1 MTPDSPQSLPDGFRP
16 TDGFQLPVGFRF
28 GAATANIK
36 ASGKPDI
43 SLIVTDRP
51 VCGAGVF
58 TKNKI
63 VAAPVVLSRRRT
75 PSNQIRAVITN
86 SGNANA
92 CTGETGDRDAEAMCR
107 LVAEKVGC
115 DESCVLVMS
124 TGVIGRPLPMDKI
137 THGIELANVALGTEP
152 ANFIAAADAICTT
165 DAYRKIATSKIIID
179 GESIRLVAMCKG
191 AGMISPNMATML
203 AVILTDASLTP
214 EDTQTL
220 LVDTAEHSFNCISVD
235 GHTSTN
241 DTMLLLSSGKGKPLA
256 GVARDQFAAELQR
269 LAIGLAK
276 QIVTDGEGATHVLNM
291 RVHGAIDQPSAKKI
305 AKTICES
312 PLVKCAITGGDPNWG
327 RIVSAAGYADGGIV
341 PELTTLKV
349 CGTTIYENGTP
360 LPFDAAA
367 LSKRMKSEV
376 DVQLDLQVGRG
387 SGDATYYAS
396 DLTTDYVKFNSEYTT

>member
-1 MTPDSPQSLPDGFRP
+1 MKHDTATTLPEGFRPADGFR
-16 TDGFQLPVGFRF
+16 LPAGFRL
-28 GAATANIK
+28 GAATAKIK

-51 VCGAGVF
+51 VCAAGVF
-58 TKNKI
+58 TQNKI
-63 VAAPVVLSRRRT
+63 VAAPVVLSRKRT

-92 CTGETGDRDAEAMCR
+92 CTGETGDRDAESMCR

-115 DESCVLVMS
+115 DESSVLVMS

-137 THGIELANVALGTEP
+137 AHGIELAHDSLGTEP
-152 ANFIAAADAICTT
+152 ENFIAAADAICTT
-165 DAYRKIATSKIIID
+165 DAYRKIATSTINID
-179 GESIRLVAMCKG
+179 SNEIRIVAMCKG

-203 AVILTDASLTP
+203 AVILTDAPLTP
-214 EDTQTL
+214 DDTQSL
-220 LVDTAEHSFNCISVD
+220 LIETAELSFNCISVD

-241 DTMLLLSSGKGKPLA
+241 DTMLLLSSGNGAPLA
-256 GVARDQFAAELQR
+256 GSARDQFATELRR

-276 QIVTDGEGATHVLNM
+276 QIVSDGEGATHVLNM
-291 RVHGAIDQPSAKKI
+291 RVHGAVDHVSAKKI
-305 AKTICES
+305 AKAICES

-341 PELTTLKV
+341 PALTTLKV

-360 LPFDAAA
+360 LAFDAAA
-367 LSKRMKSEV
+367 LSKQMKSQV
-376 DVQLDLQVGRG
+376 DVDLDLQVGLG
-387 SGDATYYAS
+387 HAEATYYAS